1 MDTATAIALEQ
12 RELLAECIETIGMGR
27 HQWSLFFLCG
37 CGWACD
43 SMYTQVIG
51 VILPQTQKEFGLN
64 DIQASLLNVFLL
76 IGLTCGSI
84 FWGCLSDMIGR
95 KPSFMWTLGIATVFS
110 VMASISANYAMLC
123 AIVLLMSFGVGGNI
137 PVDASIFIEFVPQK
151 NQSQVALL
159 SIFWPIVFLFITDRD
174 NF

>member
-1 MDTATAIALEQ
+1 MDPARSVALEQ
-12 RELLAECIETIGMGR
+12 RELLAECIEKIGMGR
-27 HQWSLFFLCG
+27 HQWRLFFLCG

-51 VILPQTQKEFGLN
+51 VILPQTQKEFALN
-64 DIQASLLNVFLL
+64 DLQASLLNVFLL
-76 IGLTCGSI
+76 VGMTCGSI
-84 FWGCLSDMIGR
+84 FWGTLSDMIGR

-110 VMASISANYAMLC
+110 MIGSVSLNYVMLC
-123 AIVLLMSFGVGGNI
+123 AIVLVMSFGVGGNI

-159 SIFWPIVFLFITDRD
+159 SIFWPMVIISLF
-174 NF
+174 